1 MTDDT
6 PVHGPMDSELVVDMR
21 ELLTEVRDEWRL
33 ADWTE
38 VSGFLV
44 TLEHAAHAGHGE
56 RTEALVNA
64 LRTKG
69 PGMPGRAVN
78 PTGPAPAD
86 SVERIDRILD
96 NTPEPPPPAHSTSP
110 DGDSVE

>member
-6 PVHGPMDSELVVDMR
+6 PVPGSMDAELLLDLR

-38 VSGFLV
+38 VNGFLV
-44 TLEHAAHAGHGE
+44 TLEHASQAGHGE

-69 PGMPGRAVN
+69 PGMPGRAVD

-96 NTPEPPPPAHSTSP
+96 NTPEPPPPPSSP
-110 DGDSVE
+110 ADDSDE